1 MGRERRCPLF
11 DRITKAGADPGRWC
25 VAEAAP
31 SQSVAQVGLTWAA
44 GRALFCRVSGLDHTL
59 AEVASA
65 RDVGRAPSP
74 PMGLVRTKR
83 DLRID
88 FFRGL
93 SLWWIFTDH
102 VPADALGVL
111 SIRNFALCDATEV
124 FVLLAGYAAGLA
136 YGGTMRE
143 RGWLFAAAD
152 VVRRAWTLY
161 IAHIFLFVVF
171 AAQVGLSATA
181 LDRADFLDEIHLN
194 VLGEAPYRALFE
206 ALTLHFQPAY
216 LNILPLYVLILLLF
230 ALALPLLRR
239 PQILAGLSLGLY
251 LVVRLFSLNLPS
263 WTGGGWFFNP
273 FAWQLLFTM
282 GAILSYSPGEVRL
295 AHRRGLDV
303 AAGGVVVFGLLLQW
317 VVWPYPGSI
326 AWAPGPVISVL
337 MNVDKGGLHPF
348 RLISILALT
357 WLAVRLIRADAG
369 WLRHWAAAPFVVAG
383 QHSLPVF
390 CAGIFLAFL
399 GRLATEA
406 NGGAA
411 MQVGVN
417 LAGAVALWGVA
428 WVAAW
433 YASQGRSKR
442 RA

>member
-1 MGRERRCPLF
+1 MLQALTGRGRFRLYRRVPGP
-11 DRITKAGADPGRWC
+11 DQTITTLPD
-25 VAEAAP
+25 AAP
-31 SQSVAQVGLTWAA
+31 LPAA
-44 GRALFCRVSGLDHTL
+44 RTAPPVPSGLI
-59 AEVASA
+59 
-65 RDVGRAPSP
+65 
-74 PMGLVRTKR
+74 RTNR

-102 VPADALGVL
+102 VPADWLGVF

-124 FVLLAGYAAGLA
+124 FVLLAGYAGGIA
-136 YGGTMRE
+136 YGGTLRTQ
-143 RGWLFAAAD
+143 GWVSAGAD

-161 IAHIFLFVVF
+161 IAHIFLFVIF
-171 AAQVGLSATA
+171 AAQVGMSATR
-181 LDRADFLDEIHLN
+181 LDRADYLDEIHLN

-216 LNILPLYVLILLLF
+216 LNILPLYVVLLLMF

-239 PQILAGLSLGLY
+239 PGLLAGLSLAMY
-251 LVVRLFSLNLPS
+251 AVARLFSLNLSS

-273 FAWQLLFTM
+273 FCWQLLFMM
-282 GAILSYSPGEVRL
+282 GAILSFAPDEVPRRYLRL
-295 AHRRGLDV
+295 FDWS
-303 AAGGVVVFGLLLQW
+303 AAVVVAFGLVMQW
-317 VVWPYPGSI
+317 VVWPHPHTI
-326 AWAPGPVISVL
+326 AWLPRVVQQNL
-337 MNVDKGGLHPF
+337 MAVDKSGLHPF

-357 WLAVRLIRADAG
+357 WLATRLIRSDAR
-369 WLRHWAAAPFVVAG
+369 WLQSWAAGPFILAG

-406 NGGAA
+406 RSGWA

-417 LAGAVALWGVA
+417 VAGAVLLWGVGA
-428 WVAAW
+428 VAAW
-433 YASQGRSKR
+433 YANKGRAKG
-442 RA
+442 RARA